1 MSKSFIDLTL
11 PVVFYLQL
19 YAITK
24 GIDRTLAFYSLTILN
39 GASTLGRILPNFL
52 ADIVGLCLCSTVL
65 SFRLL
70 TVALAGVYNVFIVT
84 TFACGVMTLA
94 TLAVDNNTGVICLAA
109 FYGFPGGAYISL
121 LGPLF
126 ASLSQNVNEVG
137 RVSSIPRRNNTLIE
151 NTDFV

>member
-1 MSKSFIDLTL
+1 MAHPLLVEFCLTSW
-11 PVVFYLQL
+11 Q
-19 YAITK
+19 T
-24 GIDRTLAFYSLTILN
+24 SLVCAL
-39 GASTLGRILPNFL
+39 S
-52 ADIVGLCLCSTVL
+52 STVL
-65 SFRLL
+65 AFRLL

-94 TLAVDNNTGVICLAA
+94 TLAVDNNTGIICLAA